1 MPCSH
6 VARLVLTGVLA
17 GALATATSH
26 AAPADPIER
35 ARALFAQAES
45 DEDAERWS
53 EAIEKLRVVA
63 QVKFTAGV
71 RYHIALCE
79 EHLGQLARALG
90 DYRDAEDQ
98 ARLENAQ
105 DVLRIV
111 GKQVSALDPRVPRLT
126 IRVVPPV
133 PAVSLKLDGKP
144 LDQGPTHAASPVDPG
159 VHYVEATAPNRT
171 PSAAAVT
178 LREYESRVLDVSL
191 SEPAPE
197 PSTSPWTAS
206 ASTSTPPSTSSTP
219 KQAPAPRRGG
229 AIAATTVAAAL
240 AGAGAAAF
248 LIAGAEHD
256 GAVRTC
262 SLTIDPAPGACDGL
276 KLRVRGWDFAAA
288 GAWGG
293 ALVAATTAFV
303 LWSKP
308 GDDSATRVGATW
320 MLGPMAAGVRGRF

>member
-159 VHYVEATAPNRT
+159 VHYVEATAPN
-171 PSAAAVT
+171 
-178 LREYESRVLDVSL
+178 
-191 SEPAPE
+191 
-197 PSTSPWTAS
+197 
-206 ASTSTPPSTSSTP
+206 
-219 KQAPAPRRGG
+219 
-229 AIAATTVAAAL
+229 
-240 AGAGAAAF
+240 
-248 LIAGAEHD
+248 
-256 GAVRTC
+256 
-262 SLTIDPAPGACDGL
+262 
-276 KLRVRGWDFAAA
+276 
-288 GAWGG
+288 
-293 ALVAATTAFV
+293 
-303 LWSKP
+303 
-308 GDDSATRVGATW
+308 
-320 MLGPMAAGVRGRF
+320 